1 MADDTQ
7 DKDSKTFAPSE
18 KRIADARKKG
28 DVPMAPE
35 MRQAAMFLGLIVV
48 TGGLGAH
55 AASSL
60 AGSLARIWGRA
71 DDFMF
76 NPDGAQSFGGYIL
89 GELAGGLLPLLG
101 ALFGFALLGGLAQ
114 GRPML
119 SFSRIAPKFS
129 KINPVSGVKRM
140 FGAQGLFEFAKTLA
154 KLVVVATIGTLVL
167 IPFLPGFETMV
178 GIGPATIADLSQ
190 QMIMQVLVI
199 VVVLVAVIAAADFFY
214 QRYSWTKK
222 NMMSL
227 KDMKDEHKEQ
237 EGDPKIKGKM
247 RQIGMQRSRKRMMA
261 AVPSATVVI
270 TNPTHY
276 AVALKY
282 DHGAMAAP
290 IVVAKGTDAIALK
303 IREIATA
310 NGVPLVEN
318 RPLARALHASAE
330 IDHPIP
336 LEHYQAVAEVISYVL
351 KLARGGGQP
360 G

>member
-1 MADDTQ
+1 MAGSEE
-7 DKDSKTFAPSE
+7 DKDQKTHAPTQ
-18 KRIADARKKG
+18 KRIDDARKKG

-35 MRQAAMFLGLIVV
+35 MRQAAMFLGLVVV
-48 TGGLGAH
+48 TGGLGAY
-55 AASSL
+55 AAGRM
-60 AGSLARIWGRA
+60 AASLARIWGRA
-71 DDFMF
+71 DDFLF
-76 NPDGAQSFGGYIL
+76 EPQGAESFAGYVL
-89 GELAGGLLPLLG
+89 GEMAAGVLPLLG
-101 ALFGFALLGGLAQ
+101 ALFGFALLGGLMQ

-119 SFSRIAPKFS
+119 NFSRVAPKLS
-129 KINPVSGVKRM
+129 KINPVSSFKRM
-140 FGAQGLFEFAKTLA
+140 FGSHGLVEFAKTLA
-154 KLVVVATIGTLVL
+154 KLIVVGTIGALVL
-167 IPFLPGFETMV
+167 WPFLPAFDTMV
-178 GIGPATIADLSQ
+178 GIGPAAIADLAQ
-190 QMIMQVLVI
+190 GMIWKVLVL
-199 VVVLVAVIAAADFFY
+199 VTVLVAAIAGFDFVY

-227 KDMKDEHKEQ
+227 KDLKDEHKEQ

-247 RQIGMQRSRKRMMA
+247 RQIGMKRSRQRMMA

-270 TNPTHY
+270 TNPTHF

-290 IVVAKGTDAIALK
+290 VVVAKGTDAIALK

-336 LEHYQAVAEVISYVL
+336 LEHYQAVAEVISYVM
-351 KLARGGGQP
+351 KLAKNG
-360 G
+360 

>member
-1 MADDTQ
+1 MADESE

-18 KRIADARKKG
+18 KRIEDARKKG

-35 MRQAAMFLGLIVV
+35 MRQAAMFIGLIIV
-48 TGGLGAH
+48 TGGLGAQ
-55 AASSL
+55 AASAM

-71 DDFMF
+71 DDFLF
-76 NPDGAQSFGGYIL
+76 NPDGAQVFGGYIL
-89 GELAGGLLPLLG
+89 SELAAALLPLLG
-101 ALFGFALLGGLAQ
+101 ALFGCALIGGLAQ
-114 GRPML
+114 GRPMMN
-119 SFSRIAPKFS
+119 FSRIAPKIS
-129 KINPVSGVKRM
+129 KINPVSGLKRM

-154 KLVVVATIGTLVL
+154 KLTVVGTIGTIVL
-167 IPFLPGFETMV
+167 WPFLPGFETMV
-178 GIGPATIADLSQ
+178 GVGPTTIADLSQ
-190 QMIMQVLVI
+190 QMIMSVLTI
-199 VVVLVAVIAAADFFY
+199 VVVLVAVIAGADFVY
-214 QRYSWTKK
+214 RRYSWTKK

-247 RQIGMQRSRKRMMA
+247 RQIGMKRSRQRMMQ

-282 DHGAMAAP
+282 DHGAMNAP

-336 LEHYQAVAEVISYVL
+336 LEHYQAVAEVISYVM
-351 KLARGGGQP
+351 KLARGGQ
-360 G
+360 

>member
-1 MADDTQ
+1 MAEGSE
-7 DKDSKTFAPSE
+7 DKDSKTFAPSQ
-18 KRIADARKKG
+18 KRIDDARKKG

-35 MRQAAMFLGLIVV
+35 MRQAAMFLGLIVI

-55 AASSL
+55 AASQL

-71 DDFMF
+71 DDFLF
-76 NPDGAQSFGGYIL
+76 NPDGAQNFGGYIL
-89 GELAGGLLPLLG
+89 GELAGALLPLLG
-101 ALFGFALLGGLAQ
+101 ALFGFALLGGFSQ
-114 GRPML
+114 GRPMI
-119 SFSRIAPKFS
+119 SFSRIAPKLS
-129 KINPVSGVKRM
+129 KINPVSGFKRM
-140 FGAQGLFEFAKTLA
+140 FGGQGLFEFAKTLA
-154 KLVVVATIGTLVL
+154 KLIAVATIGTIILW
-167 IPFLPGFETMV
+167 PFLPGFETMV
-178 GIGPATIADLSQ
+178 GVGPATIANLSQ
-190 QMIMQVLVI
+190 QMIFSVLTT
-199 VVVLVAVIAAADFFY
+199 VVVLVAIIAAADFLY
-214 QRYSWTKK
+214 QRHSWMKK

-247 RQIGMQRSRKRMMA
+247 RQIGFKRSRQRMMQ

-270 TNPTHY
+270 TNPTHF

-282 DHGAMAAP
+282 DHGAMNAP
-290 IVVAKGTDAIALK
+290 VVVAKGTDAIALK

-318 RPLARALHASAE
+318 RPLARALYASAE

-351 KLARGGGQP
+351 KLARGGN
-360 G
+360 

>member
-1 MADDTQ
+1 MAEGSE
-7 DKDSKTFAPSE
+7 DKDSKRFAPSQ
-18 KRIADARKKG
+18 KRIDDARKKG

-35 MRQAAMFLGLIVV
+35 MRQAAMFLGLIVI

-55 AASSL
+55 AASQL

-71 DDFMF
+71 DDFLF
-76 NPDGAQSFGGYIL
+76 NPDGAQNFGGYIL
-89 GELAGGLLPLLG
+89 GELAGALLPLLG
-101 ALFGFALLGGLAQ
+101 ALFGFALLGGFSQ
-114 GRPML
+114 GRPMI
-119 SFSRIAPKFS
+119 SFSRIAPKFQ
-129 KINPVSGVKRM
+129 KINPVSGFKRL
-140 FGAQGLFEFAKTLA
+140 FGGQGLFEFAKTLA
-154 KLVVVATIGTLVL
+154 KLIAVATIGTIILW
-167 IPFLPGFETMV
+167 PFLPGFETMV
-178 GIGPATIADLSQ
+178 GVGPTTIADLSQ
-190 QMIMQVLVI
+190 QMIFSVLTT
-199 VVVLVAVIAAADFFY
+199 VVVLVAVIAAADFLY

-247 RQIGMQRSRKRMMA
+247 RQIGMKRSRQRMMQ

-270 TNPTHY
+270 TNPTHF
-276 AVALKY
+276 AVALRY
-282 DHGAMAAP
+282 DHGAMNAP
-290 IVVAKGTDAIALK
+290 IVVAKGTDTIALK

-318 RPLARALHASAE
+318 RPLARALYASAE

-351 KLARGGGQP
+351 KLARGGN
-360 G
+360 

>member
-1 MADDTQ
+1 MAEGSE
-7 DKDSKTFAPSE
+7 DKDSKTFAPSQ
-18 KRIADARKKG
+18 KRIDDARKKG

-35 MRQAAMFLGLIVV
+35 MRQAAMFLGLIVI

-55 AASSL
+55 AASQL

-71 DDFMF
+71 DDFLF
-76 NPDGAQSFGGYIL
+76 NPDGAQNFGGYIL
-89 GELAGGLLPLLG
+89 GELAGALLPLLG
-101 ALFGFALLGGLAQ
+101 ALFGFALLGGFSQ
-114 GRPML
+114 GRPMI
-119 SFSRIAPKFS
+119 SFSRIAPKLS
-129 KINPVSGVKRM
+129 KINPVSGFKRM
-140 FGAQGLFEFAKTLA
+140 FGGQGLFEFAKTLA
-154 KLVVVATIGTLVL
+154 KLIAVATIGTVILW
-167 IPFLPGFETMV
+167 PFLPGFETMV
-178 GIGPATIADLSQ
+178 GVGPATIANLSQ
-190 QMIMQVLVI
+190 QMIFSVLTT
-199 VVVLVAVIAAADFFY
+199 VVVLVAMIAAADFLY
-214 QRYSWTKK
+214 QRHSWMKK

-247 RQIGMQRSRKRMMA
+247 RQIGFKRSRQRMMQ

-270 TNPTHY
+270 TNPTHF

-282 DHGAMAAP
+282 DHGAMNAP
-290 IVVAKGTDAIALK
+290 VVVAKGTDAIALK

-318 RPLARALHASAE
+318 RPLARALYASAE

-351 KLARGGGQP
+351 KLARGGN
-360 G
+360 